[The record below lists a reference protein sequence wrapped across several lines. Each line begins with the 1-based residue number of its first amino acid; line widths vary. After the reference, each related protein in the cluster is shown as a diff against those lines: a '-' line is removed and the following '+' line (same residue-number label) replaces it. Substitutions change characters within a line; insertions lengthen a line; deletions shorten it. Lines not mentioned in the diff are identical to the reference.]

1 MNITDRRK
9 LAMATSVRDFF
20 ATHPYAN
27 PGYTAAGE
35 RLTLQITRADGLA
48 QQQIAGRQAVSGAV
62 AQREELRAEITA
74 SLALLGGLLR
84 QAAREDPNLG
94 VGLNR
99 PERGEGVQ
107 AFLSRGRVAAARA
120 SEHRELLVKYGMP
133 EDYPAGLSGLLDRFE
148 AAVNAKHAAR
158 SAHVGAAAELTS
170 VVAEIMDLVGQLDT
184 INRFRFRDDAES
196 LAAWRSA
203 RNVAWPAGDKTRE
216 SDKGVQP
223 AA

>member
-27 PGYTAAGE
+27 AGYTAAGE
-35 RLTLQITRADGLA
+35 RLTGRIVRADELVR
-48 QQQIAGRQAVSGAV
+48 QQIAGRQAVSGAV
-62 AQREELRAEITA
+62 AQREGLRTEITA
-74 SLALLGGLLR
+74 SLTLLGGLMR
-84 QAAREDPNLG
+84 QAAREEPNLG
-94 VGLNR
+94 VGLKR

-107 AFLSRGRVAAARA
+107 AFLARGRVAAARA
-120 SEHRELLVKYGMP
+120 LEHRDLLAKYGM
-133 EDYPAGLSGLLDRFE
+133 EQDYPEGLGGLLDRFE

-158 SAHVGAAAELTS
+158 SAHVGAAAELAS
-170 VVAEIMDLVGQLDT
+170 VVAEIMDLVRQLDT
-184 INRFRFRDDAES
+184 INRFRFRDDAEA

-203 RNVAWPAGDKTRE
+203 RNVAWPAGDKARDT
-216 SDKGVQP
+216 DKGIQP

>member
-1 MNITDRRK
+1 MKITDRRK

-27 PGYTAAGE
+27 AGYTDAGT
-35 RLTLQITRADGLA
+35 RLTALIVRADTLT

-62 AQREELRAEITA
+62 ARREELGSEINA
-74 SLALLGGLLR
+74 SLTLLGGLMR
-84 QAAREDPNLG
+84 QATREEPNLG
-94 VGLNR
+94 VGLKR
-99 PERGEGVQ
+99 PERGESIQ
-107 AFLSRGRVAAARA
+107 AFLARGRVAAARA
-120 SEHRELLVKYGMP
+120 AEHQALLIKYGMP
-133 EDYPAGLSGLLDRFE
+133 EDYPAGLTALLDRFE

-158 SAHVGAAAELTS
+158 ASHVGAAAELTS
-170 VVAEIMDLVGQLDT
+170 VVAEIMGLVRQLDT

-203 RNVAWPAGDKTRE
+203 RNVAWPAA
-216 SDKGVQP
+216 DKGREPDKGIQP